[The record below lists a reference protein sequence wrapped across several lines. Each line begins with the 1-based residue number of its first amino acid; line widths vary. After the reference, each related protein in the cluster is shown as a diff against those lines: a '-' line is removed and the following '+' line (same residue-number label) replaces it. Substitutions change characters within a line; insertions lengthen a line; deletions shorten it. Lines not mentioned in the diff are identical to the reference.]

1 MITVKINPI
10 LKPLI
15 PDFLDNRK
23 TDVNEIKAALTNGD
37 YEAIR
42 STGHN
47 LRGCGTG
54 YGFVPISE
62 HGAVIEQAA
71 IDQDSATI
79 ANATDE
85 LSEYLN
91 DIQPEYE

>member
-1 MITVKINPI
+1 MS
-10 LKPLI
+10 
-15 PDFLDNRK
+15 
-23 TDVNEIKAALTNGD
+23 EIKTALTSGN

-42 STGHN
+42 TTGHN

-71 IDQDSATI
+71 IDQDSGAI
-79 ANATDE
+79 LNAVNE

-91 DIQPEYE
+91 NIQLVYE